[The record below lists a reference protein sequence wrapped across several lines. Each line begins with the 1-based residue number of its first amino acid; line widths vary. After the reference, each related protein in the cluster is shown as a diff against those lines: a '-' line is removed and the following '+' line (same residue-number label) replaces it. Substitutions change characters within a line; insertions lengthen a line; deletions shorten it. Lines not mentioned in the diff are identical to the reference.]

1 MNRQTRGTETL
12 PPRTASGP
20 RRGPLGA
27 RPTALLALAA
37 GLCAGCST
45 PFKTTETEDLQA
57 SLVQSVLRELE
68 DAREFDEMLTTARAA
83 TVDSLELRPQH
94 IPTLESMAGPRAH
107 DPAALDF
114 GADLLG
120 QPQQSVRVTLQDA
133 VATGLERNL
142 AVRFARLQPAIREAD
157 VVAAEAAFDWA
168 LFSNVDSSYIHQP
181 QVGSGFGGPGEDER
195 YRHSGS
201 FGLRKALPTGGQ
213 FAVQQE
219 WIYTDVHSQTPDPNP
234 AVQSAFTAQLDQPL
248 LQGFGS
254 DVALS
259 QVRLNRNAE
268 RDAIAELKRE
278 VMLTLGEIEQA
289 YWQLWQAER
298 NVLIIRSLLERGI
311 ATREEVRGRR
321 IREATAAQEADA
333 VARVE
338 ARRASLLEAIEQVR
352 STSDRLKALINDP
365 DFPVGGETLLLATDA
380 PIDAPV
386 QFSLVESIT
395 TGLRQ
400 RPEIQ
405 QAILSLDNTSIR
417 QTVADNGRLPRLDL
431 RLQARYSG
439 LDDDFGNATED
450 VIDGSFMTWLVGLA
464 FEQPL
469 GNRAGE
475 AEYRKRVLERTS
487 AGIAYRNTVQQVVL
501 EVKAA
506 LRSMLLNYKLVGAYR
521 VNRYA
526 AAENLRAFNVEKELS
541 AINTVERLNL
551 EFQRQELLAAAEQQ
565 EVAALANYNAA
576 LARLH
581 VAMGTILERN
591 RIEFVV
597 PSVEGREPDWLDR
610 EMRSGATPYDEQP
623 EIDLPDRPR
632 QRP

>member
-1 MNRQTRGTETL
+1 MKRQIPPTEMPTLRRASGRL
-12 PPRTASGP
+12 PPR
-20 RRGPLGA
+20 LGGQ
-27 RPTALLALAA
+27 PTALLALAA
-37 GLCAGCST
+37 AVCTGCST
-45 PFKTTETEDLQA
+45 PFKTTETQDLQN

-68 DAREFDEMLTTARAA
+68 EAREFDEMLTTARAA
-83 TVDSLELRPQH
+83 TVDSLQLRPEHMPQ
-94 IPTLESMAGPRAH
+94 LESMAGPLAH
-107 DPAALDF
+107 DPSALDF

-120 QPQQSVRVTLQDA
+120 QPQKSVRLSLQD
-133 VATGLERNL
+133 VIATGVERNL
-142 AVRFARLQPAIREAD
+142 AVRFARVQPAIREAD
-157 VVAAEAAFDWA
+157 VVAAEAAFDWS
-168 LFSNVDSSYIHQP
+168 LFSNVDASHINQLQTTFSAFSP
-181 QVGSGFGGPGEDER
+181 PEDER
-195 YRHSGS
+195 YRYSGS

-219 WIYTDVHSQTPDPNP
+219 WIYTDVESVAGLSATPNP
-234 AVQSAFTAQLDQPL
+234 AIQSAFTVQLDQPL
-248 LQGFGS
+248 LRGFGS

-259 QVRLNRNAE
+259 QIRLNRNAE
-268 RDAIAELKRE
+268 RDAIAELKIE
-278 VMLTLGEIEQA
+278 VMRTIAQIEQA

-298 NVLIIRSLLERGI
+298 NALVIRKLLDRGI
-311 ATREEVRGRR
+311 VTRDEVRGRR

-333 VARVE
+333 VARVWS
-338 ARRASLLEAIEQVR
+338 RRAALMIAMDQVR
-352 STSDRLKALINDP
+352 QTSDQLKALINDP
-365 DFPVGGETLLLATDA
+365 NFPIGSEILLLTTDA
-380 PIDAPV
+380 PVDAPV
-386 QFSLVESIT
+386 QFSLVESVT

-439 LDDDFGNATED
+439 LDDDFGNANED
-450 VIDGSFMTWLVGLA
+450 VVDGSFLTWLVGLA

-487 AGIAYRNTVQQVVL
+487 AGVAYRDTVQQVVL

-506 LRSMLLNYKLVGAYR
+506 LRTMLLNYELVGIQR
-521 VNRYA
+521 VNRFSA
-526 AAENLRAFNVEKELS
+526 SERLRAFMVEKDLS

-551 EFQRQELLAAAEQQ
+551 EFQNQELLAGAEQD
-565 EVAALANYNAA
+565 EVAALANYNIA

-581 VAMGTILERN
+581 AAMGAILERN

-597 PSVEGREPDWLDR
+597 PNVEGREPDWLDR
-610 EMRSGATPYDEQP
+610 EMRSGATPYDARP
-623 EIDLPDRPR
+623 EIDPRDRP
-632 QRP
+632 